1 MHNSKSELWDQSYIR
16 GENNIIYPKEEV
28 VKFLNRFVVKRS
40 GYNQFKKILSKD
52 EKIIG
57 LDLGC
62 GIGRQTI
69 LMHEFDIEGYGC
81 DISTIAIEGAKKMAR
96 SMGVDLENRFFVL
109 NDTKLPFVDNFFDIA
124 ISDSCLD
131 SMYFEIARNY
141 IKELDR
147 VVNKYLFISL
157 ISGENIGENYCYDDE
172 VNTTHEQGTI
182 QSYYNKQKI
191 TKLIEGSKWKIK
203 WMNIVRE
210 EVLTGSFKNSRF
222 NIIFEKD

>member
-1 MHNSKSELWDQSYIR
+1 MDNSKSELWEQSYMR
-16 GENNIIYPKEEV
+16 YENNIIYPKEEV
-28 VKFLNRFVVKRS
+28 VKFFNRFVVKRA
-40 GYNQFKKILSKD
+40 GYEQFKTIFPKDGKIV
-52 EKIIG
+52 G

-69 LMHEFDIEGYGC
+69 LMHEFNIDGYGC
-81 DISTIAIEGAKKMAR
+81 DISTVAIDSAKKMAKG
-96 SMGVDLENRFFVL
+96 MGFDLENRFLVL
-109 NDTKLPFVDNFFDIA
+109 NDATLPFVDNFFDIA

-157 ISGENIGENYCYDDE
+157 VSGETIGENYCSDDE

-182 QSYYNKQKI
+182 QSYYNKEKI
-191 TKLIEGSKWKIK
+191 DKLIEGSQWKIK

-210 EVLTGSFKNSRF
+210 ELLTGNFKNSRF
-222 NIIFEKD
+222 HLIFEKD